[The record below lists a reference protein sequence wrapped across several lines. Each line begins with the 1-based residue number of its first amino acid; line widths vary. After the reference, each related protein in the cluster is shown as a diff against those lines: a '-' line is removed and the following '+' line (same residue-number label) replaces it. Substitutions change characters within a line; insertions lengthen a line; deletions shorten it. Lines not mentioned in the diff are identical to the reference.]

1 MLEVYFKETK
11 EIISYAVKRS
21 QHPTITIRLEV
32 GTVSNGE
39 LGLLLKLVTH
49 PLGKGILEGS
59 VRPGEAGFSDA
70 EVERVKDKLLIKEF
84 A

>member
-21 QHPTITIRLEV
+21 QCPTITIRLEV
-32 GTVSNGE
+32 GPVSNGE

>member
-49 PLGKGILEGS
+49 PLAKGILEGS
-59 VRPGEAGFSDA
+59 VRPRDAGFSDA
-70 EVERVKDKLLIKEF
+70 QVECVKGKVLIKEF